1 MSFRPFTSESYAQG
15 DRTEAWRDVLAA
27 VGLQPA
33 SSGVFHDGHA
43 TASHRNA
50 VGVALTKISA
60 GSQGVAPL
68 APSVDGLPI
77 AVLPIEDGVVLRQ
90 GASHRIIPVGHLL
103 LLPRNGD
110 WNVVFQRDMRAIV
123 LSVTSEA
130 THGRIAGKSRFG
142 EATRRR
148 AGRSRRRGLGYA
160 RRDRANPGNTCRCRM
175 GCGRTKSRRSPDD
188 LCASARGAR
197 IGCGPYGDAGSDT
210 APDLPDHRT
219 PAGRSRTVAG
229 ARGADGG
236 NFRALSAKTLRRCR
250 RQLYPVRT
258 RAAAAASLDRSVQS
272 GGSASIDI

>member
-33 SSGVFHDGHA
+33 SSGGFHDGHA

-68 APSVDGLPI
+68 AQSVDGLPI

-130 THGRIAGKSRFG
+130 TAWPHRRKVKVWRGHASS
-142 EATRRR
+142 RR
-148 AGRSRRRGLGYA
+148 AVSPAWSRVCSTRPREPWKHLSMQNGVRSH
-160 RRDRANPGNTCRCRM
+160 
-175 GCGRTKSRRSPDD
+175 KVS
-188 LCASARGAR
+188 
-197 IGCGPYGDAGSDT
+197 
-210 APDLPDHRT
+210 
-219 PAGRSRTVAG
+219 
-229 ARGADGG
+229 
-236 NFRALSAKTLRRCR
+236 
-250 RQLYPVRT
+250 
-258 RAAAAASLDRSVQS
+258 
-272 GGSASIDI
+272 SISC